1 MHNKEHDRM
10 MTELSRLIGNQENL
24 TQADLEKIVNQ
35 FNSGKTVPK
44 AQLTPQQQAEDLVYE
59 AYELFPNKVEEALK
73 KIEKALKL
81 NPDCIEAYECL
92 ANNAPDLEMHLGYLR
107 KGIEAGMKI
116 FGGKY
121 LEKNRGHF
129 WGLTETR
136 PFMRCLQQLANAFLL
151 TNNIDEAVSILEM
164 LLDMNPNDNQGIRY
178 QLLPALLELGE
189 DDKYKKYDKLF
200 NDENSTFLL
209 FNRALFAFKTKGK
222 CLASDNKL
230 KAAIEANKYVAKK
243 LLSKSQ
249 LRTIADSY
257 SWGDENEAKYYVV
270 MAKRVWQKTDGAL
283 EWLTSETSK
292 TQIKRK

>member
-59 AYELFPNKVEEALK
+59 AYELFPDKVEEALK

-136 PFMRCLQQLANAFLL
+136 PFMRCYNGKKGVAKNRWRIRMVDIRNKQDTDKEKMKLS
-151 TNNIDEAVSILEM
+151 D
-164 LLDMNPNDNQGIRY
+164 DMNGI
-178 QLLPALLELGE
+178 
-189 DDKYKKYDKLF
+189 
-200 NDENSTFLL
+200 
-209 FNRALFAFKTKGK
+209 
-222 CLASDNKL
+222 
-230 KAAIEANKYVAKK
+230 IE
-243 LLSKSQ
+243 
-249 LRTIADSY
+249 
-257 SWGDENEAKYYVV
+257 
-270 MAKRVWQKTDGAL
+270 
-283 EWLTSETSK
+283 
-292 TQIKRK
+292 